1 MIRRSTWIVFI
12 VFLLVA
18 AVGMFLMKSPSSP
31 LAAISAQT
39 PTPTAT
45 PRLIEGVTSS
55 QVSEIELLQADSAP
69 EKLVRQADNG
79 WINQK
84 DGNTV
89 DSGTVEQL
97 LSELLATRVLT
108 TLPADYALDALQLEK
123 PQKTILLTLQ
133 DGTKI
138 QLAIGGLTPTGN
150 GYYVRVGQNSPSVVS
165 KYAIDS
171 TLTQFDEARKPTP
184 TPTLADTPAPSVTPT
199 P

>member
-1 MIRRSTWIVFI
+1 MIRRSTWIVFTI
-12 VFLLVA
+12 FLFVS
-18 AVGMFLMKSPSSP
+18 AVGLYLLKAPSSP

-69 EKLVRQADNG
+69 EKLVRQADNA

-84 DGNTV
+84 GGNTV
-89 DSGTVEQL
+89 DAGIVEQL

-123 PQKTILLTLQ
+123 PQKSILLTLQ

-138 QLAIGGLTPTGN
+138 QLSIGGLTPTGN
-150 GYYVRVGQNSPSVVS
+150 GYYVRVGQNSPAVVS

-171 TLTQFDEARKPTP
+171 ALTQFDEAQNPTP
-184 TPTLADTPAPSVTPT
+184 TPTMASTPT

>member
-12 VFLLVA
+12 VFLFVS
-18 AVGMFLMKSPSSP
+18 AVGLYLMKAPSSP
-31 LAAISAQT
+31 LATISAQT

-55 QVSEIELLQADSAP
+55 QVSEIELLQADSASG
-69 EKLVRQADNG
+69 KLVRQADNT
-79 WINQK
+79 WIYQK
-84 DGNTV
+84 DGHTV
-89 DSGTVEQL
+89 DAGTVEQL

-123 PQKTILLTLQ
+123 PQKSILLTLQ

-138 QLAIGGLTPTGN
+138 QLSIGGLTPTGN

-171 TLTQFDEARKPTP
+171 ALTQFDEAQKPTP
-184 TPTLADTPAPSVTPT
+184 TPTPTLEGTPT